1 MEALGVAICVIIVGG
16 FLTGIILLTIDEQR
30 EWLVRKKRNRKN

>member
-1 MEALGVAICVIIVGG
+1 VEALGVAIWVIIVGG

-30 EWLVRKKRNRKN
+30 EWLVRKKRNSKD

>member
-16 FLTGIILLTIDEQR
+16 FLTGIILLTLDEQR
-30 EWLVRKKRNRKN
+30 EWLVRKKRNRKD